1 MGSKNGSNM
10 DNIVGLL
17 GKGTEFEGKL
27 IFEGTLRIDGK
38 FRGEV
43 ITSGILAVG
52 DGAVV
57 HAEIQAETIIVR
69 GEVHGN
75 LKAAKQVEIKG
86 NGKLFGNINTPS
98 LIVDEGVIFEGSCQ
112 MSAPEKTVIP
122 LDVKK

>member
-10 DNIVGLL
+10 DTIVGLL

-112 MSAPEKTVIP
+112 MTAPEKTVIP